1 MKLLMFTARRFWYR
15 TFEKTL
21 PEAPD
26 HDKEEDLRD
35 VVLAFIHMEPAD
47 AEDWAGVRTKLVKN
61 IKWLANKWG
70 FRKVLLHSFTHLAE
84 EKAEPALAQRM
95 IEETAERLRG
105 AGYEVSITPFGYL
118 CEWDLHVYGESLGR
132 VFKSL

>member
-26 HDKEEDLRD
+26 QDAEEELRD
-35 VVLAFIHMEPAD
+35 AVLAFIHVEPAD
-47 AEDWAGVRTKLVKN
+47 AGDWAGVRTKLVKN

-84 EKAEPALAQRM
+84 EKAEPALAQQM
-95 IEETAERLRG
+95 IEETAERLRN

>member
-1 MKLLMFTARRFWYR
+1 MKLLMFAARRFWYR

-26 HDKEEDLRD
+26 QDAEEDRRD
-35 VVLAFIHMEPAD
+35 VVLAFIHVEPAD
-47 AEDWAGVRTKLVKN
+47 AGDWAGVRTKLIKN

-70 FRKVLLHSFTHLAE
+70 FREVILHSFTHLAE
-84 EKAEPALAQRM
+84 EKAEPALAQQM
-95 IEETAERLRG
+95 IEEAAERLRA
-105 AGYEVSITPFGYL
+105 AGYTVSITPFGYL
-118 CEWDLHVYGESLGR
+118 CEWDLHVYGQSLGR

>member
-26 HDKEEDLRD
+26 QDKEEDLRD
-35 VVLAFIHMEPAD
+35 VVLAFIHVEPAD
-47 AEDWAGVRTKLVKN
+47 AGDWAGVRTKLVKN

-70 FRKVLLHSFTHLAE
+70 FRRVLLHSFTHLAE
-84 EKAEPALAQRM
+84 EKAEPALAQQM

-105 AGYEVSITPFGYL
+105 AGYQVSITPFGYL

-132 VFKSL
+132 VFKAL